1 MNLIDLYFN
10 PSGRIKRSTFWL
22 KGVLLLRLMWFVIGV
37 LEVILVVTLIS
48 DMTLAEYYEVLRF
61 NLSISLHEF
70 ATGLV
75 TGSVGVHSLAGLMK
89 TLIFDA
95 GSVFRD
101 LDIVQVLAA
110 TSISLMLSLI
120 DTWTTYAV
128 IAKRLH
134 DTDRPAW
141 WALAWAG
148 VYLVGTLTVAFIV
161 GWFVWLALLVW
172 ILVWLGFKEGSS
184 DRNRYGEPQQTTGE
198 ARSAG
203 QPRAV
208 PRPATPQSPHWMF
221 RLSAILSVIFAALV
235 IVAAFFPWI
244 TVSAFFSR
252 EHVSGIEGYHGIFTL
267 LMGATAGG
275 IVLFG
280 LSRERTRQTVVIGA
294 VVCFLLGVA
303 ITIDALLVILGA
315 GSSRYVEILVG
326 PKITL
331 VGGIG
336 LAVANSGWLLSLL
349 LVPIRM
355 GQYER
360 GGGQPSRYGLH
371 TAADETRYGPPERP
385 IPRTPGNAIPGGM
398 KTCPYCAESIPYEE
412 LRCRYCDSEVP
423 GEAD

>member
-10 PSGRIKRSTFWL
+10 TSGSINRSTFWL
-22 KGVLLLRLMWFVIGV
+22 KGVLLLRSIWLVISV
-37 LEVILVVTLIS
+37 LEALLWVMLFSNASV
-48 DMTLAEYYEVLRF
+48 AEYYEALRF
-61 NLSISLHEF
+61 DRAVTEF

-75 TGSVGVHSLAGLMK
+75 TGSVGVHSLAGFIK
-89 TLIFDA
+89 ALIFDA

-110 TSISLMLSLI
+110 TSIILVLSLI

-134 DTDRPAW
+134 DTDRSAW

-161 GWFVWLALLVW
+161 GWFVWLALSIW

-184 DRNRYGEPQQTTGE
+184 DRNRYGEPQPPPGE
-198 ARSAG
+198 ALSAG

-208 PRPATPQSPHWMF
+208 PRPATPQSP
-221 RLSAILSVIFAALV
+221 RRVSLISAILSVFFAAVV
-235 IVAAFFPWI
+235 IIAAFFPWI

-252 EHVSGIEGYHGIFTL
+252 ENVSGIEGYHGIFTL
-267 LMGATAGG
+267 LMGAVAGG

-280 LSRERTRQTVVIGA
+280 LSRQHSRQTVLIGA
-294 VVCFLLGVA
+294 VVCFLLGIV
-303 ITIDALLVILGA
+303 ITIDALLVILGT

-326 PKITL
+326 PKMTL
-331 VGGIG
+331 IGGIG
-336 LAVANSGWLLSLL
+336 LAVANSGWALSLL
-349 LVPIRM
+349 FVPIGTRNSE
-355 GQYER
+355 YR
-360 GGGQPSRYGLH
+360 GGQPPGYGQPQ
-371 TAADETRYGPPERP
+371 ARYGPQQLPLP
-385 IPRTPGNAIPGGM
+385 HAPGNVAPDRM
-398 KTCPYCAESIPYEE
+398 KTCPYCAESIPYGE

-423 GEAD
+423 GEANSAQP